1 MKDFGQM
8 TDEEF
13 RDAQKEADVDL
24 WSRYAIFARSMAGY
38 SIFKGIFAVP
48 KYIVFQKFK
57 FKPRQLELIVDGKHP
72 DYRKKP
78 NYNFDTA
85 TWNIMEV
92 ELVLASQQ
100 GTDLKCSNTPS
111 DNLTGTPQ

>member
-1 MKDFGQM
+1 M

-13 RDAQKEADVDL
+13 REAQKEADVDL
-24 WSRYAIFARSMAGY
+24 WSGYAIFARSMAGY

-57 FKPRQLELIVDGKHP
+57 FKPQQLELIVDGKHP

-100 GTDLKCSNTPS
+100 GTDLKCSNTVS
-111 DNLTGTPQ
+111 DSLTDTHPQKSE